1 MGNGELT
8 ITNNNITAL
17 EIEAARG
24 YVKTATAMG
33 FSRTMAT
40 HAVIT
45 ALLSF
50 ASSEFDSIYAGTQTE
65 ERAVRN
71 VRRALD
77 TVGQLL
83 DES

>member
-1 MGNGELT
+1 M
-8 ITNNNITAL
+8 IDKNITAL

-24 YVKTATAMG
+24 YVKKAITMG

-45 ALLSF
+45 ALLGF
-50 ASSEFDSIYAGTQTE
+50 ASSEFDRIYDGTQTE
-65 ERAVRN
+65 EGAVRN
-71 VRRALD
+71 VRQALD

>member
-1 MGNGELT
+1 M
-8 ITNNNITAL
+8 TNNNITAL

-24 YVKTATAMG
+24 YVNKAITMG
-33 FSRTMAT
+33 FSKTMAT

-45 ALLSF
+45 AFLGF
-50 ASSEFDSIYAGTQTE
+50 ASSEFDSIYAGIQTKE
-65 ERAVRN
+65 GAVRN
-71 VRRALD
+71 VRQALD

>member
-1 MGNGELT
+1 MT
-8 ITNNNITAL
+8 DKNITAL

-24 YVKTATAMG
+24 YVKKAITMG

-45 ALLSF
+45 AFLSF

>member
-1 MGNGELT
+1 M
-8 ITNNNITAL
+8 INNKLTAL

-24 YVKTATAMG
+24 YVEKATTMG

-45 ALLSF
+45 AFLSF
-50 ASSEFDSIYAGTQTE
+50 ASSEFDRIYDGTQTE
-65 ERAVRN
+65 EGAVRN
-71 VRRALD
+71 VRQALD
-77 TVGQLL
+77 TVGKLL